1 MSLITA
7 LKDFADGLTRGLA
20 LFMTERQDTTVKTL
34 ERGASYRR

>member
-20 LFMTERQDTTVKTL
+20 LFITERQDATVKAL